1 MSITVVIARD
11 DVGAP
16 TTREV
21 YETGVKFSAD
31 GGDLS
36 IISAKPALI
45 ATYGSG
51 NWLSVYVDDNVEV
64 ITTKPE
70 SDDSDSSDF
79 SFGDDSDSFSFDDTS
94 SDDSSSTDTDT
105 DTDTDPLAALADVS
119 TDD

>member
-16 TTREV
+16 STREV
-21 YETGVKFSAD
+21 YETGVKYSAE

-36 IISAKPALI
+36 IFSGKPQLL

-64 ITTKPE
+64 ISTKPE
-70 SDDSDSSDF
+70 ESDSGFDDF
-79 SFGDDSDSFSFDDTS
+79 SFGDD
-94 SDDSSSTDTDT
+94 DSSSDSDSDTDT
-105 DTDTDPLAALADVS
+105 DGDSDTDSD
-119 TDD
+119 TE

>member
-16 TTREV
+16 STREV
-21 YETGVKFSAD
+21 YETGVKYSAE

-36 IISAKPALI
+36 IFSAKPQLL

-64 ITTKPE
+64 ISTKPE
-70 SDDSDSSDF
+70 ESDSGFDDF
-79 SFGDDSDSFSFDDTS
+79 SFGDDDSS
-94 SDDSSSTDTDT
+94 SDDTDGSSDDAGSDEDSSTE
-105 DTDTDPLAALADVS
+105 
-119 TDD
+119 

>member
-16 TTREV
+16 STREV
-21 YETGVKFSAD
+21 YETGVKYSAE

-36 IISAKPALI
+36 IFSAKPQLL

-64 ITTKPE
+64 ISTKPE
-70 SDDSDSSDF
+70 ESDSGFDDF
-79 SFGDDSDSFSFDDTS
+79 SFGDDSSD
-94 SDDSSSTDTDT
+94 SDDSSSDDAGS
-105 DTDTDPLAALADVS
+105 DEDSS
-119 TDD
+119 TE